1 MKIAIVILAA
11 LLLTAGVIALARWY
25 INRRIDRRI
34 ANYQNDLIQKHFE
47 EVQNMYRQTRAWRH
61 DYHNHIQTMK
71 AHLALGHLHELDA
84 YLNELDADLTRV
96 DTVLKTGNVMI
107 DAILNSKISL
117 ARSQSIAVDAKAIVP
132 PQLPVAEVDLSLII
146 GNMMD
151 NAMEACLKIED
162 PAERFIRVYIDILK
176 GQLYI
181 YVMNSVG
188 GQLRRSGLRY
198 LTTKTGAHHGFGL
211 QRIDKVV
218 KKYNGYL
225 ERQDEPGVFA
235 TEILLPLM

>member
-1 MKIAIVILAA
+1 MKIIFIIFTV
-11 LLLTAGVIALARWY
+11 LLVVASVIALINFY
-25 INRRIDRRI
+25 INRRIDRKI
-34 ANYQNDLIQKHFE
+34 TGYQNDLLKKHFD

-71 AHLALGHLHELDA
+71 AHLALGQ
-84 YLNELDADLTRV
+84 LNELDAFLNELDTDLTTV

-117 ARSQSIAVDAKAIVP
+117 ARSKGISVDAKAIVP
-132 PQLPVAEVDLSLII
+132 SELSVAEVDLSLII

-162 PAERFIRVYIDILK
+162 QNDRFIRIYIDILK

-181 YVMNSVG
+181 YVINSVG
-188 GQLRRSGLRY
+188 GQLRRSGQRY
-198 LTTKTGAHHGFGL
+198 LTTKVGGYHGFGL

-235 TEILLPLM
+235 TEILLPLV

>member
-1 MKIAIVILAA
+1 MDSEKFPTHQFLLIIINFIL
-11 LLLTAGVIALARWY
+11 LRIGISWY
-25 INRRIDRRI
+25 ANRRLTRF
-34 ANYQNDLIQKHFE
+34 QNELVNRHYD
-47 EVQNMYRQTRAWRH
+47 EVESMYRKMRGWRH
-61 DYHNHIQTMK
+61 DYHNHIQVMK
-71 AHLALGHLHELDA
+71 AHMTLGQYDEA
-84 YLNELDADLTRV
+84 EEYLNRLEEDLSKV
-96 DTVLKTGNVMI
+96 DTVLKTGNVMV

-117 ARSQSIAVDAKAIVP
+117 ARSRSIAVDAKAIVP
-132 PQLPVAEVDLSLII
+132 PELPVAEVDLSLII

-162 PAERFIRVYIDILK
+162 PTERFIRVYIDILK

-198 LTTKTGAHHGFGL
+198 LTTKTGAYHGFGL

-218 KKYNGYL
+218 AKYNGYL
-225 ERQDEPGVFA
+225 ERQDETGVFA